1 MGRPRTFDTD
11 AALEQAML
19 VFWRLGY
26 ERSTLTDL
34 TKAMGINR
42 PSLYAAF
49 GDKEQ
54 LFRRVLEHY
63 AAGPARY
70 EREALQQPT
79 ARKVAEALLTG
90 AADVQTRPN
99 LPHGCLA
106 VSSTPTHADNSSPIG
121 CALIEARIAG
131 ERALRE
137 RFERARAE
145 GDLPTTTDAPQLA
158 SYLRTIMYGM
168 AVKAATGATHKE
180 LKHIAQ
186 TAMRAWPT

>member
-1 MGRPRTFDTD
+1 MSRPRTFDTD
-11 AALEQAML
+11 EALEQAML

-49 GDKEQ
+49 GHKEQ
-54 LFRRVLEHY
+54 LFQRVLEHY

-70 EREALQQPT
+70 EREALEQPT
-79 ARKVAEALLTG
+79 ARKVAEALLRG
-90 AADVQTRPN
+90 AADVQTRPD

-106 VSSTPTHADNSSPIG
+106 VTSTPSHAEDSSPIG

-131 ERALRE
+131 ENALRE
-137 RFERARAE
+137 RFERAQLEGELSATVDVAE
-145 GDLPTTTDAPQLA
+145 LA
-158 SYLRTIMYGM
+158 SYIRTIMYGM
-168 AVKAATGATHKE
+168 AVKAATGATHEE
-180 LKHIAQ
+180 LERVTQ
-186 TAMRAWPT
+186 TALHAWPK